1 MTQELR
7 KLAKAATVGVW
18 KASGFSVN
26 SKEHGWATI
35 ANTELD
41 YDGMAENAA
50 YIAAASPAAI
60 LALLDRVEKAERL
73 LFELREAA
81 AAVVSNEEHA
91 FSGGMRKY
99 AEGSQTWQVYED
111 LRIAMEASK

>member
-1 MTQELR
+1 MTKVLR
-7 KLAKAATVGVW
+7 KLANEW
-18 KASGFSVN
+18 IERECDEDDIRF
-26 SKEHGWATI
+26 
-35 ANTELD
+35 
-41 YDGMAENAA
+41 DGGSTSTNKLMRA
-50 YIAAASPAAI
+50 YVAAANPAAI
-60 LALLDRVEKAERL
+60 LELLDRVEKAERL
-73 LFELREAA
+73 LSELREAA